1 MNAWRKAGK
10 KQRHLLPGNN
20 YFSQLDNLR
29 STHLEVGEL
38 YMEFKKCGD
47 TKCVACC
54 EIPGPVPESIPRPEP
69 NVATQHY
76 KPYSETSTTRRTI
89 DDYQPRKQCKK
100 LFDTGDMS
108 LESAQQIQNFSKK
121 YLVSESIVKQYLSHL
136 TDLDI
141 KKKLRKRQRQ
151 DNKSKSKSKSSSQSK
166 KRRTDNES
174 ESNTDDETEDDL
186 YEDNE
191 DSEDNSEDDLV
202 LNEVVG
208 SDLEQSDE
216 ENVTYVPSLRIAT
229 KNGQLS
235 GLWENQFPLET
246 GDYHSSDDEQSSD
259 DEIES
264 ENFEMPKTTGVT
276 TRSGR
281 NATAFRL

>member
-151 DNKSKSKSKSSSQSK
+151 DNKSKSKSKSSSQ
-166 KRRTDNES
+166 
-174 ESNTDDETEDDL
+174 
-186 YEDNE
+186 
-191 DSEDNSEDDLV
+191 
-202 LNEVVG
+202 
-208 SDLEQSDE
+208 
-216 ENVTYVPSLRIAT
+216 
-229 KNGQLS
+229 
-235 GLWENQFPLET
+235 
-246 GDYHSSDDEQSSD
+246 
-259 DEIES
+259 
-264 ENFEMPKTTGVT
+264 
-276 TRSGR
+276 
-281 NATAFRL
+281 